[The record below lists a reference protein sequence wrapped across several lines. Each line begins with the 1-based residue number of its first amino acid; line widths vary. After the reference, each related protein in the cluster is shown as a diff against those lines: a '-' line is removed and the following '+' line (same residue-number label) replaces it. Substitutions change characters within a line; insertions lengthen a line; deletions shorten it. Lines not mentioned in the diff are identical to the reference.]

1 MPDFCGICLIFCALD
16 MIFWN
21 YYVNFRKKIKISIE
35 IPLVILYNNWV
46 LNKLGGVNDYEI

>member
-1 MPDFCGICLIFCALD
+1 MPYFSAYALFFCASD
-16 MIFWN
+16 TIFWN

-35 IPLVILYNNWV
+35 IPLVILYNSWV

>member
-1 MPDFCGICLIFCALD
+1 MPYFSAYALFFCFLG

-21 YYVNFRKKIKISIE
+21 YSVNFRKKIKISIE
-35 IPLVILYNNWV
+35 IPLVILYNSWV